1 MEGQI
6 MTDSQPLVFL
16 DHFNI
21 PPEDLRKHLKTALS
35 RGGDFAEL
43 FLEYRIYN
51 AILMEDDI
59 IKETSESVGIG
70 LGIRVLSGEKTGYGY
85 TNDISPQAI
94 QKTALTAASIAGE
107 SRDVIP
113 SPFHPKPP
121 SRNLFLLKKPASS
134 VSLSEKIELV
144 KEAYSAA
151 LHHDSRITKARA
163 SLADLIQYVTIVNSE
178 GTSVTDVRPMVKLVC
193 LAIAEKGTDREA
205 GFYGGGGRVGYEY
218 FRQELKP
225 DFIGREAAAE
235 ALHLLEAEPAPAGEM
250 PVVLSAGHSGVLIH
264 EAVGHLLEAD
274 FIRKK
279 TSVFWDK
286 MGQKVA
292 SDRVSIFDDPTIPH
306 FRGSYNVDDE
316 GIEPQKTCLIDR
328 GRMTGLLQDRLSA
341 RILGMAPTG
350 HGRRQDYSCIP
361 IPRMSN
367 TYIDRGEHDREE
379 IIRSVKKGFYAH
391 HFQGGQVE
399 DTGKF
404 TFSVSSGYL
413 IEDGRLTTP
422 VKQATLI
429 GSNIDVLNSIEM
441 VGSDLTYSLQT
452 GTCGKGGQ
460 EAPVTDGCPTLKIKS
475 ITVGGA
481 R

>member
-1 MEGQI
+1 MI
-6 MTDSQPLVFL
+6 DSGSLVFK
-16 DHFNI
+16 DHFHI
-21 PPEDLRKHLKTALS
+21 PAEDLQKFLQTALS

-43 FLEYRIYN
+43 FLEYRIYS

-59 IKETSESVGIG
+59 IKETSESVGLG
-70 LGIRVLSGEKTGYGY
+70 LGIRVISGDKTGYGY
-85 TNDISPQAI
+85 TNDISLQAI
-94 QKTALTAASIAGE
+94 QKTALTAASIAND
-107 SRDVIP
+107 SRSFSPPPLRFQSP
-113 SPFHPKPP
+113 SQ
-121 SRNLFLLKKPASS
+121 NLFILKKPAAS
-134 VSLSEKIELV
+134 VSLSNKIELV
-144 KEAYSAA
+144 KNTYAGA
-151 LHHDSRITKARA
+151 LDHDPKITKVRA

-178 GTSVTDVRPMVKLVC
+178 GTAVTDVRPMVKLVC
-193 LAIAEKGTDREA
+193 LAIAEKGTEREA

-218 FRQELKP
+218 FQHELKP
-225 DFIGREAAAE
+225 DTIGREAAAE
-235 ALHLLEAEPAPAGEM
+235 ALHLLDADPAPAGEM

-292 SDRVSIFDDPTIPH
+292 SDKVTIYDDPTIPS

-316 GIEPQKTCLIDR
+316 GIEPQKTILIDK
-328 GRMTGLLQDRLSA
+328 GRLSGLLQDRLSA
-341 RILGMAPTG
+341 KILNMNPTG

-367 TYIDRGEHDREE
+367 TYIDRGEYDRED

-413 IEDGRLTTP
+413 IENGRLTTP

-452 GTCGKGGQ
+452 GTCGKDGQ
-460 EAPVTDGCPTLKIKS
+460 EAPVSDGCPTLKITS